1 MTVSDSFLTLSCRPG
16 EQADGSFT
24 LSAQKPVKGILY
36 SSSSRMTAEHSSFR
50 GRNVR
55 IFYTFDASGL
65 CGGEEIE
72 GEFCIITEAGEFLVP
87 YMVHVSRISRAG
99 GELFLFRYGRSDSAS
114 SGKRD
119 RDRGDGDRS
128 VRRRRGRGRQP
139 VLRGGKASDG
149 ADSRGNRHAESG
161 FARLKRAYHK
171 YGSKEMLTGI
181 CSILIKNA
189 KTDEESFFWYKRGVQ
204 MELKIT
210 NLFEYFMMAVPEEY
224 ESLFRG
230 IFFYIFRWKIR

>member
-1 MTVSDSFLTLSCRPG
+1 
-16 EQADGSFT
+16 
-24 LSAQKPVKGILY
+24 
-36 SSSSRMTAEHSSFR
+36 MTAEHSSFR

-55 IFYTFDASGL
+55 IFYIFDASGL

-72 GEFCIITEAGEFLVP
+72 GEFCIITEAGEFLCLIRS
-87 YMVHVSRISRAG
+87 MFSRIRQSRESYSYFVTADPIPPLP
-99 GELFLFRYGRSDSAS
+99 E
-114 SGKRD
+114 KETETEET
-119 RDRGDGDRS
+119 
-128 VRRRRGRGRQP
+128 VIE
-139 VLRGGKASDG
+139 VSDG
-149 ADSRGNRHAESG
+149 AEGEDDSLSLEEAKRLTEQILRGNRHAESG

-224 ESLFRG
+224 EEPLRG